1 MQADGLFWG
10 IAALVAAGCAGL
22 VFAPLLRAGARP
34 ERRASYDL
42 QVHRDQLREVEAD
55 LARGI
60 LSADEAAATRIEV
73 SRRLL
78 AAADAEAAEAA
89 GAAAPRRLSR
99 IAAPAMIAGVL
110 AAAFGL
116 YGWLGGAGAPD
127 APLAPRLA
135 EAAAARA
142 ARPSQAEAEAAV
154 ARQQSAPPPVAVS
167 ANDLALIGK
176 LETALETRPDDLAGH
191 RLLAQTLASIGNWA
205 PARAAQERVVAL
217 LADKATARDLV
228 DLAEL
233 SILAA
238 GGYVSPEAERALSR
252 ALTLDPRDQV
262 GRYYSALTLMQ
273 GGRPDLAYRIWSGLL
288 AEGPADAPWA
298 EGARAGAAEAAR
310 LAGIAPGRDGRRA
323 DAGRRRRG
331 GGAAAR
337 PAPGDDR
344 GHGGAALRPARH
356 PGRPARRLGA
366 AHPLA
371 RRARAWRRGGG
382 DPRRGAAEARW
393 RPGGAGRDRGG
404 RPRRGTRAV
413 SGRVVEDVAAFAAGL
428 PRGGALMG
436 LDLGTK
442 TIGVAV
448 SDTGRVIASPL
459 ETIRRT
465 RFGTDAAALLAL
477 VGPRRIA
484 GLVLGLPRNMDGS
497 EGPRAQS
504 TRAFARNLARLTELP
519 ITFWDERLSTVAAER
534 ALLEADASRKRR
546 AEVIDH
552 VAAGLI
558 LQGLLDRLAYLAR
571 EAE

>member
-217 LADKATARDLV
+217 LADQATARDLV

-310 LAGIAPGRDGRRA
+310 LAGIAPDATAAGPTQA
-323 DAGRRRRG
+323 DV
-331 GGAAAR
+331 
-337 PAPGDDR
+337 D
-344 GHGGAALRPARH
+344 
-356 PGRPARRLGA
+356 
-366 AHPLA
+366 
-371 RRARAWRRGGG
+371 
-382 DPRRGAAEARW
+382 AAEALPPDQRQAMIEGMVAQLSD
-393 RPGGAGRDRGG
+393 RLATQGGPPADWARLIRSLGVLGRGDEAAAILAEARQKHAGDPAALAEIEAAGRD
-404 RPRRGTRAV
+404 
-413 SGRVVEDVAAFAAGL
+413 AGL
-428 PRGGALMG
+428 
-436 LDLGTK
+436 
-442 TIGVAV
+442 
-448 SDTGRVIASPL
+448 
-459 ETIRRT
+459 
-465 RFGTDAAALLAL
+465 
-477 VGPRRIA
+477 GP
-484 GLVLGLPRNMDGS
+484 
-497 EGPRAQS
+497 
-504 TRAFARNLARLTELP
+504 
-519 ITFWDERLSTVAAER
+519 
-534 ALLEADASRKRR
+534 
-546 AEVIDH
+546 
-552 VAAGLI
+552 
-558 LQGLLDRLAYLAR
+558 
-571 EAE
+571 